1 MTCTEFREK
10 YPNQDILALVLAD
23 YTYFYRF
30 PSKLINFFML
40 KYIDTEQPLWRKIF
54 FYVIKQKAE
63 LYNEEGELTKL
74 TEKANPTYLYA
85 NSEYQKAT
93 ACVLREVLRVPNL
106 ANFEGKK
113 IKVTKLID

>member
-10 YPNQDILALVLAD
+10 YPNQEILALVIAD

-40 KYIDTEQPLWRKIF
+40 KFIDKEQPLWRKIF
-54 FYVIKQKAE
+54 FYVLKHQAE
-63 LYNEEGELTKL
+63 LYNEEGKITKL

-85 NSEYQKAT
+85 NSEHQKAT
-93 ACVLREVLRVPNL
+93 ACVLREVLRVPSL
-106 ANFEGKK
+106 SNFEGKK
-113 IKVTKLID
+113 IKITKISD